1 MLPAN
6 TMMVT
11 VAMVLWSATM
21 RSQGVAEGANMIRQ
35 RTTRRVVETSPVV
48 AAAAAVAHTPP
59 TAREFGVVDTVE
71 QETETEELE
80 QYFRHLVPSSMASM
94 PDAPTPSPTP
104 EKLSQVWFNAKTTPL
119 GDSEVTSMTSLFTPV
134 WTAAQLADDAVPKDV
149 VCFLGSAENLGDNI
163 ASVNGGGGRDC
174 GAPNGCGVH
183 VHAGTSCDTTETQG
197 PHWYNTETLSEDPWA
212 IIGYKVTTDVGYGQY
227 AACVRTGY
235 NVMDDPTLLEG
246 HVFIIH
252 GEDGGR
258 VSCGVIESAS
268 NDFVYEQTTELQ
280 ASLVPIPGTE
290 FVGGGNVQ
298 VLTTDSVPDGVC
310 YQGYAGLLPKN
321 VVSFLVPDSG
331 SDTCNV
337 LNGCGTHIHTGTSC
351 ATVDEQGGHYYDTDT
366 LKVDPWL
373 LESYYTTSPE
383 GAAALIGCTITGTN
397 GLYDSPSSSGVDYE
411 RRVEG
416 LPFIV
421 HDTDGS
427 RVLCGLIEGGDD
439 FTH

>member
-1 MLPAN
+1 
-6 TMMVT
+6 
-11 VAMVLWSATM
+11 MVLFLTHLIL
-21 RSQGVAEGANMIRQ
+21 RSIYIY
-35 RTTRRVVETSPVV
+35 
-48 AAAAAVAHTPP
+48 
-59 TAREFGVVDTVE
+59 
-71 QETETEELE
+71 L
-80 QYFRHLVPSSMASM
+80 
-94 PDAPTPSPTP
+94 
-104 EKLSQVWFNAKTTPL
+104 
-119 GDSEVTSMTSLFTPV
+119 
-134 WTAAQLADDAVPKDV
+134 
-149 VCFLGSAENLGDNI
+149 CI
-163 ASVNGGGGRDC
+163 I
-174 GAPNGCGVH
+174 
-183 VHAGTSCDTTETQG
+183 G

-212 IIGYKVTTDVGYGQY
+212 IIGYKVTTDAGYGQY

-258 VSCGVIESAS
+258 VACGVIESAS

-366 LKVDPWL
+366 LTVDPWL

-383 GAAALIGCTITGTN
+383 GAAALIGCTITGTE
-397 GLYDSPSSSGVDYE
+397 GSYDSPSSSGIDYE
-411 RRVEG
+411 GRVEG

-439 FTH
+439 FTR